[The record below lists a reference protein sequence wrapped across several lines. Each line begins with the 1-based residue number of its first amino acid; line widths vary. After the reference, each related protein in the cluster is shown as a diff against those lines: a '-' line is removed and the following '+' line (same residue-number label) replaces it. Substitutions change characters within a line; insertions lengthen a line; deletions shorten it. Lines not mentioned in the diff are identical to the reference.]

1 MAVSKPNVAAGLG
14 HLKTGSAAI
23 AAIQRSGVPAE
34 RGCQRIAR
42 WAIAG
47 RLLKTS
53 QASASQ
59 GKNRRESAVYTQY
72 ISILSRFLTQDRA
85 A

>member
-1 MAVSKPNVAAGLG
+1 MLQKPSK
-14 HLKTGSAAI
+14 
-23 AAIQRSGVPAE
+23 
-34 RGCQRIAR
+34 
-42 WAIAG
+42 
-47 RLLKTS
+47 LLKKS

-72 ISILSRFLTQDRA
+72 MSILSRFLTEDRA